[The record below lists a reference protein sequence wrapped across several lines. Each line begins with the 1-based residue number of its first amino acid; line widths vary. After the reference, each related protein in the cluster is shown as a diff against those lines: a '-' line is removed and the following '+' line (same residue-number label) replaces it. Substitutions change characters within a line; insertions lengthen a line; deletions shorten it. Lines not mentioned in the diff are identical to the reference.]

1 MVLSKEAKV
10 TSKGQVTIPAEVR
23 EALAIAE
30 GDSVTFEVSE
40 AGEAVLRATKGGSPF
55 AQYAGALKE
64 NKDVGAQYIVDELRK
79 ERGW

>member
-1 MVLSKEAKV
+1 MLLSREAKV

-30 GDSVTFEVSE
+30 GDSVTFEVNE
-40 AGEAVLRATKGGSPF
+40 AGEAVLRASKGRSPF
-55 AQYAGALKE
+55 ARYAGALKE
-64 NKDVGAQYIVDELRK
+64 NKGMGAKEIVDELRK